1 MREQINKYKI
11 FTKVSW
17 DKNSIIYYSLLIFVS
32 FFYGIMF
39 NVDRIKL
46 LSESGN
52 IDILLVLYSISCCL
66 LFFFILMLSK
76 YVFIIFM
83 PILFYIASVSYIYAT
98 KLSMDTD
105 KFSSPL
111 FFSYEVISHVFY
123 DIKNIIFVSL
133 LVILSVI
140 LSIVRV
146 FINDFSSIRKGQ
158 IFAIIVIVFFSFLSI
173 VREDKKKFSPMPIAY
188 LVSINNH
195 FSDKISN
202 IIFGNKKEGKE
213 IIIEH

>member
-111 FFSYEVISHVFY
+111 FFSYEVISHIFY

-140 LSIVRV
+140 LSIIRV
-146 FINDFSSIRKGQ
+146 FINDSSSIRKGQ

-202 IIFGNKKEGKE
+202 IIFGNKKEDKE